1 MTEFEYPYCIDNN
14 EVSLQEI
21 QSVFK
26 VYGIDVDPRHL
37 SLIADYMCF
46 SGVYRPLNRL
56 GIESNTSPFQKMS
69 YETTIHF
76 LKNAT
81 LAGETDRLESPSSC
95 LVCGRVVSLGTG
107 SCEILHTLSV

>member
-1 MTEFEYPYCIDNN
+1 M
-14 EVSLQEI
+14 
-21 QSVFK
+21 FK
-26 VYGIDVDPRHL
+26 VYGIEVDPRHL

-69 YETTIHF
+69 YETTIQF

-81 LAGETDRLESPSSC
+81 LNGEMDRMESPSSC
-95 LVCGRVVSLGTG
+95 LVCGRIVPVGTG
-107 SCEILHTLSV
+107 SCELLHNLSI